1 MFRFNNES
9 KTQLTTNYEAI
20 RISLASPDKI
30 RSWSHGEVT
39 KPETINYRTFKPERD
54 GLFCAR
60 IFGPVADWECLCG
73 KYKRMKHRGVI
84 CDKCGVEVTQS
95 KVRRE
100 RLGHIELASPCS
112 HVWFFKGLPSRIGH
126 LLDITLRDLEKILY
140 FETYIVVDPG
150 DVPDLKEKD
159 LLTDE
164 RFRELTRDFPNGFVA
179 KMGAEAIKE
188 LLIKIDIEEL
198 VEDLRTRMRDETSQQ
213 KKLKFSKR
221 LKVANSFAR
230 SGNKPEWMILDV
242 IPVIPPELR
251 PLVPLDGGRFA
262 TSDLNDL
269 YRRVINRN
277 NRLKKLIELRA
288 PEVIVRNEKRMLQ
301 EAVDALFDNGRRGR
315 VLRGANNRPLKSLS
329 GTLKGKQGRF
339 RQNLLGKRVDYS
351 GRSVIV
357 VGPELKLHQCG
368 LPKKMALELFKPFI
382 YNKLE
387 RDQHAATIKQA
398 REMVERQEPIVWDI
412 LEEVIREHPVLLNRA
427 PTLHR
432 LGIQAFEPVLVDG
445 KAIKIH
451 PLVCTAFNADFDGDQ
466 MAVHIPLSAEA
477 QIEASVLMLASNN
490 LLSPASGQP
499 ITVPSQDIV
508 LGCYYLT
515 LGREG
520 LKGEGKAFNSV
531 DDVLLALDAGI
542 VETQSNIRLR
552 WKGDLIDLTL
562 EHNTQ
567 DVMRA
572 TVRENEDRVIDTT
585 VGRVILNER
594 LTRDGLPFVNG
605 TLKKK
610 GLQSLVSFC
619 HLRLGHEHT
628 VALLDDLKTM
638 GFLYATKSGM
648 SIGIDDMVT
657 PTSKKAIIE
666 KARKEVDKLQKQY
679 EDATMTNMERENKV
693 TAIWSDVTDEVAKEM
708 FKAMHTREA
717 ERKELNPIL
726 VMADSGARGS
736 DAQIRQLAGMRGLM
750 AKPSGEI
757 IETPIVANFR
767 EGLNVLQYF
776 ISTHGARKGLAD
788 TALKTADSGYLT
800 RRLVDVAQDV
810 IVSEEDCGTLKGVWA
825 EAIIRNGEEVESL
838 RDRIVGT
845 TSLDDIVDPVDGTTI
860 VEANLEIDED
870 LAAQVQL
877 SGLQKIRIRSALT
890 CEARRGICVKCY
902 GRNLATGQTV
912 EIGEAVGVIAAQSI
926 GEPGTQLTMRTFHVG
941 GTARLEQETK
951 HEAAMDGTVKFIGD
965 WNIIKNRKKEMISMR
980 RQPSEL
986 GLMDERGREVA
997 RYKIVYGAQLHVK
1010 DGQKVKEDDVLAT
1023 WDPFTFAI
1031 LTEVSGTVKFQDL
1044 KEGRTVEQDID
1055 KVTGQIRLV
1064 VKDSDEKN
1072 QPRLEIKS
1080 GNNKTLKTYQMPI
1093 RANLQVTDGQTVE
1106 AGDIIAKIPRETTK
1120 TKDIVGGLPR
1130 VVELFEARRPAETA
1144 MMSEIDGIVTLG
1156 TISKGKRKVIITGED
1171 GAEREYD
1178 IPRGTHINVQDGDHV
1193 KAGEP
1198 LMDGPLNP
1206 HDILRV
1212 LGTEALQNYLVS
1224 EIQEVYRLQG
1234 VNINDKHIE
1243 VIVRQMLRWVKIK
1256 EVGDTEFLMEEQ
1268 VDRFRYEDENR
1279 RVADEKGRTSV
1290 GEPLLLG
1297 ITKASLSTDSF
1308 ISAASFQE
1316 TTRVLTE
1323 AAISGRVDY
1332 LRGLKENVIMGR
1344 LIPAGTGMKYY
1355 RNVEIARD
1363 ATENRKEEDEFDEMA
1378 SNIRGGFDIPILA
1391 SVPGVE
1397 EGNGDFEEESAE
1409 LEGEEET
1416 FDIDE
1421 AMKIELEDDEI

>member
-159 LLTDE
+159 LLNDE
-164 RFRELTRDFPNGFVA
+164 RFRELTRDYPNGFVA

-198 VEDLRTRMRDETSQQ
+198 VEDLRGKMREETSQQ
-213 KKLKFSKR
+213 KKLKYSKR
-221 LKVANSFAR
+221 LKVSNSFAR

-387 RDQHAATIKQA
+387 KDAHAATIKQA

-515 LGREG
+515 LGRDEM
-520 LKGEGKAFNSV
+520 KGENKAFNSV
-531 DDVLLALDAGI
+531 DDVILALDAGI
-542 VETQSNIRLR
+542 VETQTKIRLR

-572 TVRENEDRVIDTT
+572 TIREDENRVIDTT
-585 VGRVILNER
+585 AGRVILNER
-594 LTRDGLPFVNG
+594 LTRDGLPYVNG

-619 HLRLGHEHT
+619 HLKLGHEHT
-628 VALLDDLKTM
+628 VALLDDLKAM

-657 PTSKKAIIE
+657 PASKKGIIE
-666 KARKEVDKLQKQY
+666 RARKEVDKLQKQY

-810 IVSEEDCGTLKGVWA
+810 IVSEPDCGTMRGVWA

-838 RDRIVGT
+838 RDRIVGC
-845 TSLDDIVDPVDGTTI
+845 TSLDDIVDPVDGNVI
-860 VEANLEIDED
+860 VEANVEINEE
-870 LAAQVQL
+870 LANQVQL
-877 SGLQKIRIRSALT
+877 SGLPKIRIRSALT
-890 CEARRGICVKCY
+890 CESRRGICVKCY
-902 GRNLATGQTV
+902 GRNLATGNTV

-965 WNIIKNRKKEMISMR
+965 WTVIKNRRKEMISMR

-1010 DGQKVKEDDVLAT
+1010 DGQKVKEDDQLAT
-1023 WDPFTFAI
+1023 WDPFTYAI

-1044 KEGRTVEQDID
+1044 KEGKTVEQEVD

-1080 GNNKTLKTYQMPI
+1080 GNKTQKTYQMPI
-1093 RANLQVTDGQTVE
+1093 RANLQVVDAQEVE
-1106 AGDIIAKIPRETTK
+1106 AGDVIAKIPRETTK

-1130 VVELFEARRPAETA
+1130 VVELFEARRPGETA
-1144 MMSEIDGIVTLG
+1144 MMSEIDGTVTLG

-1279 RVADEKGRTSV
+1279 RVSENKGKTSV
-1290 GEPLLLG
+1290 SDPLLLG

-1323 AAISGRVDY
+1323 AAISGRIDY

-1344 LIPAGTGMKYY
+1344 LIPAGTGMKHY
-1355 RNVEIARD
+1355 RNVEIAYD
-1363 ATENRKEEDEFDEMA
+1363 NTQNRKEEDEFDEMA
-1378 SNIRGGFDIPILA
+1378 NNVRGGFDMPILA
-1391 SVPGVE
+1391 SVPGVDDS
-1397 EGNGDFEEESAE
+1397 GIDPDFEDDSPE
-1409 LEGEEET
+1409 LEDDEK

-1421 AMKIELEDDEI
+1421 AMKIDLDDEI